1 MPELPEVEV
10 SRLGISPHLIGQQI
24 KQVVVRHKQLRWLVP
39 DEVHLAEGLRVND
52 VRRRAKYLF
61 IDTDAGS
68 IILHLGMSG
77 KLRIVNS
84 DTPVIKHDHLDVVLT
99 NGVCLRFNDARRFGA
114 CLWQDVSE
122 PEIGMIA
129 ALGPEPLTADFDGQR
144 LYDLSRTKSVAV
156 KNFIMDNKVVV
167 GVGNIYANE
176 ALFIAGIDPRKAAKK
191 VSKKTYLTLGDII
204 KEVLAKAIEQGG
216 TTLKD
221 FTQADG
227 NPGYFAQHLRV
238 YGRKGEACEVCAS
251 EIQSVTLGQRNT
263 FFCEQCQT

>member
-1 MPELPEVEV
+1 
-10 SRLGISPHLIGQQI
+10 
-24 KQVVVRHKQLRWLVP
+24 
-39 DEVHLAEGLRVND
+39 
-52 VRRRAKYLF
+52 
-61 IDTDAGS
+61 
-68 IILHLGMSG
+68 
-77 KLRIVNS
+77 
-84 DTPVIKHDHLDVVLT
+84 
-99 NGVCLRFNDARRFGA
+99 
-114 CLWQDVSE
+114 
-122 PEIGMIA
+122 MIA

-191 VSKKTYLTLGDII
+191 VSKKTYLALGDII
-204 KEVLAKAIEQGG
+204 KDVLAKAIEQGG

>member
-10 SRLGISPHLIGQQI
+10 SRLGISPHLIGQPI
-24 KQVVVRHKQLRWLVP
+24 KRVVVRHKQLRWLVP
-39 DEVHLAEGLRVND
+39 DEVHQAEGLRVND

-84 DTPVIKHDHLDVVLT
+84 DTPVIKHDHLDIVLA

-191 VSKKTYLTLGDII
+191 VSKKTYLALGDII
-204 KEVLAKAIEQGG
+204 KDVLAKAIEQGG

>member
-191 VSKKTYLTLGDII
+191 VSKKTYLALGDII
-204 KEVLAKAIEQGG
+204 KGVLAKAIEQGG